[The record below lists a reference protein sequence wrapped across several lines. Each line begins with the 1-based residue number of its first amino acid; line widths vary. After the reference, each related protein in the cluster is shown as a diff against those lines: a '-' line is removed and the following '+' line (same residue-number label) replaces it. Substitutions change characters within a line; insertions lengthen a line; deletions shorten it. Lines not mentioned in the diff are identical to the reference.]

1 MGFDAGKYTKGQWLK
16 GEDLEEG
23 ERMVVTIKRAEEHT
37 FQSGEMQ
44 PVLEFLEIDQKL
56 TLNKTRIRKLI
67 EMLGDDTDTWVD
79 QKISLYTVPVQFNGK
94 TMMSIAIAPAPKKK
108 AVAAPTPSRD
118 VKFMDDDDAPGN
130 PF

>member
-108 AVAAPTPSRD
+108 AAAAPAPSRD